1 MKLPARVTV
10 IGSGGSGLAAAKYCA
25 EQGCSVLLS
34 DSADAKSVEAR
45 VREAGLDKMIR
56 SEGDGHSEN
65 AYESDLVVVSPG
77 VPITA
82 PLFEECRRR
91 SIPVIGEVEL
101 GFRESKAKFVAV
113 TGSAGKSTTVSLI
126 DSILQSASKESVL
139 CGNIGTPVVTVA
151 PTLSENG
158 IAVVEIS
165 SFQLETID
173 TFAPKIAVI
182 LNLAPNHLDRHAS
195 LEEYYGAKFEIV
207 RNMRDGLIVL
217 NGNQPELVAFGAT
230 QKSKNR
236 VIFFGKSVPG
246 FENVSVENGRVLF
259 RDTENLAYN
268 YASIESL
275 TLKGEHNIDN
285 AVVAA
290 IVAKEVGITGEQF
303 TQGIGVFSGLA
314 HRMEKVGIINGIHCF
329 NDSKATTP
337 ESMAVA
343 LNSFASKSVML
354 IAGGKDK
361 GGDFASITKLVSE
374 KCRFVFLI
382 GTATEKLSTLWES
395 KVNVIEATSLR
406 DAVIRAIAAGYAG
419 DNLLLSPGC
428 ASFDMFRSFEDRGDQ
443 FRAIVQEFAD
453 E

>member
-25 EQGCSVLLS
+25 EKGCSVLLS
-34 DSADAKSVEAR
+34 DTADSESVQVR
-45 VREAGLDKMIR
+45 VREAGLDKLIR
-56 SEGDGHSEN
+56 SEGDGHSES
-65 AYESDLVVVSPG
+65 AYETDLVVVSPG
-77 VPITA
+77 VPSTA
-82 PLFEECRRR
+82 PLFIECKKR

-101 GFRESKAKFVAV
+101 GFRESSASFVAV

-126 DSILQSASKESVL
+126 DSVLRTAKKESVL
-139 CGNIGTPVVTVA
+139 CGNIGTPVITVA
-151 PTLSENG
+151 PTLSEYG

-195 LEEYYGAKFEIV
+195 LEEYYGAKYEIAQ
-207 RNMRDGLIVL
+207 NMNNGLLVL
-217 NGNQPELVAFGAT
+217 NGNQPELIAFG
-230 QKSKNR
+230 QKQKEKNR
-236 VIFFGKSVPG
+236 VLFFGKSVEG
-246 FENVSVENGRVLF
+246 FDSVISKNGIVHF
-259 RDTENLAYN
+259 VDSKGIQSE
-268 YASIESL
+268 YASLHSL
-275 TLKGEHNIDN
+275 TLKGEHNILN
-285 AVVAA
+285 ALVAA
-290 IVAKEVGITGEQF
+290 AVAHEVGISPELF
-303 TQGIGVFSGLA
+303 TQGLGEFTGLA
-314 HRMEKVGIINGIHCF
+314 HRMEKVGTINGITCF

-343 LNSFASKSVML
+343 LNSFASKAVML

-361 GGDFASITKLVSE
+361 GGDFKSITKLVAD

-382 GTATEKLSTLWES
+382 GTATEKLETLWDGS
-395 KVNVIEATSLR
+395 VNVIVAKDLR